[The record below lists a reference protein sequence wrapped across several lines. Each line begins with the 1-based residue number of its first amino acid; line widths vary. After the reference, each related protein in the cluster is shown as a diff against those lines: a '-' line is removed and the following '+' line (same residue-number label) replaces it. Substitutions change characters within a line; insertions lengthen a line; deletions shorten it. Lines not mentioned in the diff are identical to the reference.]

1 MIILRKLNMGSFWL
15 PFVLIIF
22 SGNVM
27 LYGGQQLPENIVDTT
42 LTWINHVRAQ
52 KGLEKLSIDPKLN
65 RVAKA
70 HSEKMAEHNMLS
82 DSDATLGTPFERI
95 KSSGLTDINNLVAV
109 AKAKN
114 LELLQQQIESPENI
128 SKILSPEMTNV
139 GVGINQD
146 STGDLWLTIHMTE
159 RAITFTQFTLS
170 QTNTTPAGHSI
181 TIKGNT
187 PYKKIEVILIPPEN
201 SNPDLKVDR
210 ILTPDSNSGFEIT
223 LTLGTATGSFDFEFY
238 VEKDGVY
245 QLKNTFSLGI

>member
-27 LYGGQQLPENIVDTT
+27 LYGGQQLPENTVDTT
-42 LTWINHVRAQ
+42 LTWINHVRVQ

-109 AKAKN
+109 ARAKN
-114 LELLQQQIESPENI
+114 LELLQQQIMSPENL
-128 SKILSPEMTNV
+128 SKILSPEMTR
-139 GVGINQD
+139 VGIGIKQD
-146 STGDLWLTIHMTE
+146 SAGDLWLTIHMIE
-159 RAITFTQFTLS
+159 RSITFTQFTLS
-170 QTNTTPAGHSI
+170 QSNTTPAGHSI

-187 PYKKIEVILIPPEN
+187 TYKKIEVILVPPEN
-201 SNPDLKVDR
+201 SNPDLEVDR
-210 ILTPDSNSGFEIT
+210 IIVPDPDGGFEIN
-223 LTLGTATGSFDFEFY
+223 LTFGTASGNFQFEFY

-245 QLKNTFSLGI
+245 KLTNIFSMGI